1 MTRPDVTLHSFS
13 QSLSALKPRGLL
25 LLPIA
30 FLAFALC
37 ASAQITNVTNST
49 STPIPGAGH
58 DYIKMLSETVN
69 PANGSVSIRI
79 QTPTPPGRGVSLPF
93 SFAYDSNG
101 VAHVTSNSIGIPS
114 WTDNTAYLSTGGWS
128 YSVPMLSNVLMEVPI
143 LPHGLCG
150 YFMDYVFQDPTA
162 GRHSLRVSY
171 VLDPGPTQCGLATP
185 PPSQVLTGGDDY
197 YIASLGPTLATIA
210 DPGGTVY
217 TFPSLSQQHA
227 GTGNGSL
234 PASSLP
240 SSIEDRNGNQI
251 LITDLGLQQNGVAG
265 SFTMTDTLGRT
276 LLSSSGFGVSG
287 NTLAVSGI
295 PTPYSITWGTTGVN
309 FPINSWLLFNGQ
321 NECYSFIPGQGG
333 THSVIKN
340 IRLPNN
346 QSYQFSYD
354 PASGLVSKITYPTGG
369 NVQYTWGV
377 NSRSEAAQFEDTKGD
392 GNSCIFE
399 YDVPAVTKRIV
410 SFDGTTPALT
420 QVFTYSPTKWS
431 SNLYWSAKTTTVT
444 TTDNITG
451 LVSTVVYTYSPVN
464 APNQPND
471 IRFFTPQIPVE
482 QTVVHS
488 AGTTLRTVNKT
499 WYDQYEM
506 QSVQTVLENGFTNQ
520 TTYIYGTFAQVI
532 DKKEYDYGST
542 APGALLR
549 ETATAYQAFIAGPTG
564 AYIHDRPC
572 QSVVYDG
579 SRNSYAETDY
589 FYDNGGT
596 GTVCGTAGTPSVSSA
611 GGASLTGH
619 DETNYGVSS
628 TTCAGRACPRGNV
641 TQKTQSST
649 GASPVT
655 TYTYDETGQV
665 LSMIDP
671 CGYAACSD
679 MAGTTHTTKYSY
691 ADGYTVLSGG
701 SNVGYTPSGKTNAYL
716 TTITNALGQTE
727 NFTYDYNNGQLTA
740 SKDQNLQPT
749 FYIYSDPLARPTQ
762 VNYPDGGQTQY
773 AYNDAPSSPGVTT
786 CQLMSGTA
794 GATCSPVSP
803 PSGWKTTLAT
813 MDGIGHAVKTTL
825 VSDSDGPTYTTAV
838 YDGLGR
844 RYTVSNP
851 YRSTSDPTYGIT
863 TYTYDAVGRTTKVTH
878 PDGTLIGTS
887 YTGRATDVLD
897 EGNGTRNTETV
908 SQVDGLG
915 RVVSICEVTGTAQL
929 GAGGTPTACG
939 QDVAKTGFLTS
950 YVYNVLGNLLSV
962 NQGSLGQRTFAYDS
976 LSRLLCAANPETGSA
991 TCPNPDNGTYTAG
1004 TTRYGYDAN
1013 GNLSSLTRPAP
1024 NQTNGAV
1031 TVAAMYQYDALNR
1044 TTQKSY
1050 SDGVTPTA
1058 MFGYDQA
1065 NVTMGAQKFNITNSI
1080 GRLSWECTIAPTN
1093 CPTMTAFSYD
1103 KIGRTAQLWQ
1113 CQHLNCTLPN
1123 IVFSYD
1129 YDLIGDELDYF
1140 IGTVPPGSTEAVSTY
1155 SSAGRLTSFTSP
1167 TFDSNNPANLL
1178 TGVHYDPFGHIISAN
1193 LANGLSL
1200 SSGYDARGRVTAM
1213 AVGTNC
1219 SVGNCSTNKY
1229 RFTTGYAPNSD
1240 IVSSTDTV
1248 NGNWTYTYDDLN
1260 RLSTGVANNG
1270 EGCSWD
1276 YDRYGNRWH
1285 QNAHSGSCTGIL

>member
-1 MTRPDVTLHSFS
+1 MN
-13 QSLSALKPRGLL
+13 A
-25 LLPIA
+25 
-30 FLAFALC
+30 
-37 ASAQITNVTNST
+37 
-49 STPIPGAGH
+49 IP
-58 DYIKMLSETVN
+58 
-69 PANGSVSIRI
+69 
-79 QTPTPPGRGVSLPF
+79 
-93 SFAYDSNG
+93 
-101 VAHVTSNSIGIPS
+101 
-114 WTDNTAYLSTGGWS
+114 
-128 YSVPMLSNVLMEVPI
+128 
-143 LPHGLCG
+143 
-150 YFMDYVFQDPTA
+150 
-162 GRHSLRVSY
+162 
-171 VLDPGPTQCGLATP
+171 
-185 PPSQVLTGGDDY
+185 
-197 YIASLGPTLATIA
+197 
-210 DPGGTVY
+210 
-217 TFPSLSQQHA
+217 
-227 GTGNGSL
+227 
-234 PASSLP
+234 
-240 SSIEDRNGNQI
+240 
-251 LITDLGLQQNGVAG
+251 
-265 SFTMTDTLGRT
+265 
-276 LLSSSGFGVSG
+276 
-287 NTLAVSGI
+287 
-295 PTPYSITWGTTGVN
+295 
-309 FPINSWLLFNGQ
+309 
-321 NECYSFIPGQGG
+321 FIPGQGG

-354 PASGLVSKITYPTGG
+354 PASGLVSKITSPNRRQRSDTL
-369 NVQYTWGV
+369 WGV

-813 MDGIGHAVKTTL
+813 MDGIGHAVE
-825 VSDSDGPTYTTAV
+825 
-838 YDGLGR
+838 
-844 RYTVSNP
+844 N
-851 YRSTSDPTYGIT
+851 
-863 TYTYDAVGRTTKVTH
+863 H
-878 PDGTLIGTS
+878 
-887 YTGRATDVLD
+887 
-897 EGNGTRNTETV
+897 
-908 SQVDGLG
+908 
-915 RVVSICEVTGTAQL
+915 
-929 GAGGTPTACG
+929 
-939 QDVAKTGFLTS
+939 
-950 YVYNVLGNLLSV
+950 
-962 NQGSLGQRTFAYDS
+962 
-976 LSRLLCAANPETGSA
+976 
-991 TCPNPDNGTYTAG
+991 TC
-1004 TTRYGYDAN
+1004 
-1013 GNLSSLTRPAP
+1013 L
-1024 NQTNGAV
+1024 
-1031 TVAAMYQYDALNR
+1031 
-1044 TTQKSY
+1044 
-1050 SDGVTPTA
+1050 
-1058 MFGYDQA
+1058 
-1065 NVTMGAQKFNITNSI
+1065 
-1080 GRLSWECTIAPTN
+1080 
-1093 CPTMTAFSYD
+1093 
-1103 KIGRTAQLWQ
+1103 
-1113 CQHLNCTLPN
+1113 
-1123 IVFSYD
+1123 
-1129 YDLIGDELDYF
+1129 
-1140 IGTVPPGSTEAVSTY
+1140 
-1155 SSAGRLTSFTSP
+1155 
-1167 TFDSNNPANLL
+1167 
-1178 TGVHYDPFGHIISAN
+1178 
-1193 LANGLSL
+1193 
-1200 SSGYDARGRVTAM
+1200 
-1213 AVGTNC
+1213 
-1219 SVGNCSTNKY
+1219 
-1229 RFTTGYAPNSD
+1229 RF
-1240 IVSSTDTV
+1240 
-1248 NGNWTYTYDDLN
+1248 
-1260 RLSTGVANNG
+1260 
-1270 EGCSWD
+1270 
-1276 YDRYGNRWH
+1276 
-1285 QNAHSGSCTGIL
+1285 